1 MSQHQI
7 ATKPGHRSSEH
18 LYVMKNILSVIQKK
32 KKAVIVS
39 MWDLKKFF
47 DSESLVDCM
56 SELYKSNIKGKIY
69 RLIYKM
75 NQNIRISVKTPV
87 GDTDFEDTGEGVGQG
102 TVEGSIVSAT
112 SLDKGISESF
122 DKDSD
127 EDKINEKDDKELH
140 RIVSSLLEFFH
151 PFIFQDDV
159 NKISTNVSSAQAANK
174 KMEHIF

>member
-1 MSQHQI
+1 
-7 ATKPGHRSSEH
+7 
-18 LYVMKNILSVIQKK
+18 
-32 KKAVIVS
+32 
-39 MWDLKKFF
+39 
-47 DSESLVDCM
+47 
-56 SELYKSNIKGKIY
+56 
-69 RLIYKM
+69 M